1 MVFQVNLKDLSR
13 GGAALSAEF
22 RAGDTHVPGAI
33 MPVPLT
39 AAARSSPARPWGST
53 CSSNHIAK

>member
-1 MVFQVNLKDLSR
+1 MVFQVNLTDLSR

-39 AAARSSPARPWGST
+39 AAARSSPARPRG
-53 CSSNHIAK
+53 